1 MGQVPPAH
9 QVADFIRAL
18 ALAWKNLAAYPP
30 GHPALAGSVESAH
43 RSLTDL
49 RGSAGEVSLGIAADG
64 IVYGDDKIDS
74 TQAQKF
80 AQALYGRGVAVVRLA
95 AATTPSDIDTFLRRL
110 TGTPENTT
118 PLWEELTAAGVVN
131 IYLQPVDYSS
141 VQVTDQLTEEEPPK
155 EQKSLWD
162 DILHALVAGHEL
174 SPKARQL
181 LTHDIRSVDELS
193 AVMLRYIDTADDPN
207 AEFDPDATFGVR
219 IGGRLPQSDSADAMI
234 ARVADSIGAHVASS
248 SGSKRQLAVQ
258 QVLQLVRTMPDSLR
272 RAIVRSALRPLAT
285 EATAGSLLREISNSL
300 ENEEVLEA
308 LRYLSKMGKLS
319 DQAIALLESLAS
331 LEAGANEPQPAPAAL
346 IGELVE
352 LFGEEDIDRFNPPD
366 HKALLAEVSIETPRL
381 QPIEQPMS
389 NLGLRVETVA
399 PEAVDRQLGQTLI
412 ELLSKYGASR
422 NVEKVLARAARLIRA
437 EITAGL
443 FAEAVDF
450 IQRLE
455 QIAPAAQNPELSA
468 AIGRCFAIVATP
480 EATRALID
488 KLASAPPDKAALI
501 RRLVEALGAA
511 ASRNLLVALSEET
524 NRSRRR
530 RLFDLLASLGPPI
543 VPDVVPLLRDSRW
556 YVVRNMLLL
565 LRGVN
570 DRTSLPEV
578 RQVAQHPD
586 LRVRMEAI
594 KTLITFDSSVPTDL
608 LEDAIND
615 RDPKMAETAIALVG
629 SYAIKEAV
637 GPLLRILAKR
647 DIFGAR
653 RPLRLRAIKALGEL
667 GDPAAL
673 PQMQHLFSTSLL
685 PWPAREERYAAF
697 ESLAGYP
704 PDARAPL
711 VERGLQARDP
721 QIRELCRRLTGT

>member
-1 MGQVPPAH
+1 
-9 QVADFIRAL
+9 
-18 ALAWKNLAAYPP
+18 
-30 GHPALAGSVESAH
+30 
-43 RSLTDL
+43 
-49 RGSAGEVSLGIAADG
+49 
-64 IVYGDDKIDS
+64 
-74 TQAQKF
+74 
-80 AQALYGRGVAVVRLA
+80 
-95 AATTPSDIDTFLRRL
+95 
-110 TGTPENTT
+110 
-118 PLWEELTAAGVVN
+118 
-131 IYLQPVDYSS
+131 
-141 VQVTDQLTEEEPPK
+141 
-155 EQKSLWD
+155 
-162 DILHALVAGHEL
+162 
-174 SPKARQL
+174 
-181 LTHDIRSVDELS
+181 
-193 AVMLRYIDTADDPN
+193 
-207 AEFDPDATFGVR
+207 
-219 IGGRLPQSDSADAMI
+219 
-234 ARVADSIGAHVASS
+234 
-248 SGSKRQLAVQ
+248 
-258 QVLQLVRTMPDSLR
+258 
-272 RAIVRSALRPLAT
+272 
-285 EATAGSLLREISNSL
+285 
-300 ENEEVLEA
+300 
-308 LRYLSKMGKLS
+308 
-319 DQAIALLESLAS
+319 
-331 LEAGANEPQPAPAAL
+331 
-346 IGELVE
+346 
-352 LFGEEDIDRFNPPD
+352 
-366 HKALLAEVSIETPRL
+366 
-381 QPIEQPMS
+381 
-389 NLGLRVETVA
+389 
-399 PEAVDRQLGQTLI
+399 
-412 ELLSKYGASR
+412 
-422 NVEKVLARAARLIRA
+422 VLARAARLLRA
-437 EITAGL
+437 EISAGQ

-455 QIAPAAQNPELSA
+455 QIAPAEQNPEVRA
-468 AIGRCFAIVATP
+468 AIGRCLAIVATP

-543 VPDVVPLLRDSRW
+543 VPDVVPLLRDNRW

-615 RDPKMAETAIALVG
+615 RDPKMAETAIALIG

-637 GPLLRILAKR
+637 GPLLRILARR

-673 PQMQHLFSTSLL
+673 PQMQHLFSTSFL